1 MAILSAQ
8 QKGGFSYIEKAAGSR
23 YQSRCDVRETDC
35 NRDKTGT
42 KTWPTHLHMRLMDP
56 LLEKIKKLK
65 FIKKEKRKKE
75 NLLFFVP
82 FLINRV
88 GEFFPA
94 IFYYF

>member
-56 LLEKIKKLK
+56 LLEKIKKIELK
-65 FIKKEKRKKE
+65 KKEKRKKRKKRKFIIFCI
-75 NLLFFVP
+75 FF
-82 FLINRV
+82 NK
-88 GEFFPA
+88 
-94 IFYYF
+94 

>member
-56 LLEKIKKLK
+56 LLEKNKKLK
-65 FIKKEKRKKE
+65 FKKKEKRKKGKQG
-75 NLLFFVP
+75 NLLFFASF
-82 FLINRV
+82 FLQ
-88 GEFFPA
+88 
-94 IFYYF
+94 YFIISSF